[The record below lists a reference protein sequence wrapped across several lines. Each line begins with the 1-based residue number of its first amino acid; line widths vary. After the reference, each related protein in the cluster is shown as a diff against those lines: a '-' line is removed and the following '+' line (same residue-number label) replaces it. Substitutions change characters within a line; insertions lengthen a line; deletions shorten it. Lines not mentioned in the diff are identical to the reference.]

1 MIRYN
6 DRKRREW
13 DGAQTDAV
21 FRDGVRAGEHE
32 PGGAAAVCL
41 PAGALQIHGE
51 ALGGAGRAAVRANR
65 ARRAA
70 HGVRAA
76 ILPRIRRILR
86 EEQEIVRDIHL
97 CRDQSF
103 SCWGYLTG
111 SCNAHSVLPVRVLHD
126 IGERYPAV
134 TIQIR
139 EHEDEELVWLIVQ
152 GELHAGYGVDLPQ
165 TSQLELTRIATE
177 PLCALVNR
185 NHPLAG
191 CREVT
196 MKALAGECIL
206 SCRNVSRDERLQKK
220 IQGQVSSLRG
230 EARFCD

>member
-1 MIRYN
+1 MELRQMQYFV
-6 DRKRREW
+6 
-13 DGAQTDAV
+13 T
-21 FRDGVRAGEHE
+21 
-32 PGGAAAVCL
+32 VC
-41 PAGALQIHGE
+41 G
-51 ALGGAGRAAVRANR
+51 LGNMSRAARQLFVSRQALSKSMAKLSEELGVPLFVPTAR
-65 ARRAA
+65 GVQPTEFARR
-70 HGVRAA
+70 
-76 ILPRIRRILR
+76 ILPRVKRILR

-126 IGERYPAV
+126 IGERYPGV
-134 TIQIR
+134 TIQVS

-206 SCRNVSRDERLQKK
+206 SCRNVSRDERLQKE